1 MSTKRLLKRSLDI
14 LEQCKDYLKE
24 KACKAGATL
33 GDVKRIPFNDLPKY
47 VNDENELKK
56 DIVLARLRKEKIFDN
71 PEFILKSLYNIAFD
85 VETYKSIGMNDG
97 TLMTLK
103 IIFEELGDKV
113 HAKECY
119 DWLYSE

>member
-14 LEQCKDYLKE
+14 LEQCKDYLRDH
-24 KACKAGATL
+24 ACKEGVTF
-33 GDVKRIPFNDLPKY
+33 GDAQRIPFNDLPKY

-56 DIVLARLRKEKIFDN
+56 DIVLARLRKEKISDD
-71 PEFILKSLYNIAFD
+71 PQFILRSLYDVAFD
-85 VETYKSIGMNDG
+85 VETYKNIGMNDG